1 MDDFEQLERLS
12 LVNSITKELYNH
24 VGLQDSTLAEFLIS
38 LHEESSSFED
48 FKFKLGGVGAEF
60 PDSFITNMDRLV
72 LSLHPKYKKK
82 SQNSSNGKGKEK
94 EIDSDAGPELDEKKR
109 RDRAL
114 FPGLAIP
121 DAPWKPSFMPDPKEE
136 KDRRNLGEQS
146 VDDLMNEL
154 EGVEKKR
161 KALQVVAEEEEPDDD
176 HAPTRSGHGQ
186 HRDRNRSGSPQRS
199 RRYSP
204 DRSNARHDDD
214 ERGRGRNGYRTRDDG
229 YRGRDGRDG
238 DRGQPRRGA
247 NQLDAKPILFKIYDG
262 TVSTVKDYGCFVSLE
277 GIEGRAEGMVHVN
290 SISSG
295 RINHPSDL
303 LSRNKRVKVKIMSI
317 AGTRLSLSMKD
328 VDQVTGADLSPQLR
342 IKSEAE
348 MAEEAAQY
356 AARHATGANSTST
369 SKTFADDNRSSARR
383 LTSPER
389 WEIKQMIASGAAS
402 AADYPNLDD
411 DFIMPGST
419 TGMAAAAQAEEEL
432 DVEMREDDAPFL
444 KGAHRRVLDLS
455 PVKIVKAP
463 DGTLNRA
470 ALAGAGLAKER
481 RELRQQEANERAD
494 AETQDTST
502 AWLDP
507 AAKPHERLFAQ
518 DARDNT
524 MGKKQEESGWKQA
537 TFNQATTYG
546 KITSLS
552 ITEQRA
558 SLPIYKLRDALV
570 KAVKE
575 NQVLVVVGDT
585 GSGKTTQMTQYLAE
599 EGLADHGKIACT
611 QPRRV
616 AAMSVA
622 KRVAEEVG
630 CRLGQDVGYT
640 IRFEDCT
647 GPETK
652 IKYMTDGMLQ
662 REALVD
668 PNLTNYSVIMLDEA
682 HERTIATD
690 VLFGLLKSLS
700 LPHPHYQEVTELM
713 PFVF

>member
-1 MDDFEQLERLS
+1 
-12 LVNSITKELYNH
+12 
-24 VGLQDSTLAEFLIS
+24 
-38 LHEESSSFED
+38 
-48 FKFKLGGVGAEF
+48 
-60 PDSFITNMDRLV
+60 
-72 LSLHPKYKKK
+72 
-82 SQNSSNGKGKEK
+82 
-94 EIDSDAGPELDEKKR
+94 
-109 RDRAL
+109 
-114 FPGLAIP
+114 
-121 DAPWKPSFMPDPKEE
+121 
-136 KDRRNLGEQS
+136 
-146 VDDLMNEL
+146 
-154 EGVEKKR
+154 
-161 KALQVVAEEEEPDDD
+161 
-176 HAPTRSGHGQ
+176 
-186 HRDRNRSGSPQRS
+186 
-199 RRYSP
+199 
-204 DRSNARHDDD
+204 
-214 ERGRGRNGYRTRDDG
+214 
-229 YRGRDGRDG
+229 
-238 DRGQPRRGA
+238 
-247 NQLDAKPILFKIYDG
+247 
-262 TVSTVKDYGCFVSLE
+262 
-277 GIEGRAEGMVHVN
+277 
-290 SISSG
+290 
-295 RINHPSDL
+295 
-303 LSRNKRVKVKIMSI
+303 
-317 AGTRLSLSMKD
+317 MKD
-328 VDQVTGADLSPQLR
+328 VDQNTGADLTPHLR
-342 IKSEAE
+342 IKTDAE
-348 MAEEAAQY
+348 MAEEEAQY
-356 AARHATGANSTST
+356 AARHVNQSTGAG
-369 SKTFADDNRSSARR
+369 FADDNRSSSARR

-389 WEIKQMIASGAAS
+389 WEIKQLIASGAAS
-402 AADYPNLDD
+402 ASDYPNLDD
-411 DFIMPGST
+411 DLTTPGST
-419 TGMAAAAQAEEEL
+419 NGMAAAATAEEEL
-432 DVEMREDDAPFL
+432 DIEMREDEAPFL

-507 AAKPHERLFAQ
+507 VAKPHERLFAQ

-575 NQVLVVVGDT
+575 NQILVVVGDT

-599 EGLADHGKIACT
+599 EGLADEKKIACT

-647 GPETK
+647 SPETK

-668 PNLTNYSVIMLDEA
+668 PNLSAYSVIMLDEA

-690 VLFGLLKSLS
+690 VLFGLLKSRS
-700 LPHPHYQEVTELM
+700 QSY
-713 PFVF
+713 